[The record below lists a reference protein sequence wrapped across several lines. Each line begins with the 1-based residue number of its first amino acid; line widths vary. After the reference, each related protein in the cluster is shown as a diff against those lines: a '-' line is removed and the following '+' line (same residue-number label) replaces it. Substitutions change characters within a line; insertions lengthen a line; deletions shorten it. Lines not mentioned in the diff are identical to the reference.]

1 MKRILA
7 GLCLL
12 TGANTLAMATETAAD
27 EWEFSATP
35 MFLWG
40 VSIDGDATIGGTT
53 APLDLDFRD
62 DILENVEAVFSM
74 RGDARKGKWALLSEV
89 QYAELDPTVKI
100 SQDMPPASVKNDINF
115 TITMI
120 ELGAGYAVVETAKSR
135 WELIGGAR
143 YNRHELDMDVNLKP
157 PGGGPSIKT
166 DESVDEDWWQG
177 FAGGRLFY
185 SLTDTW
191 TFVGRGDY
199 GYGDSDNTAVNAS
212 FFFDYQ
218 YNDWGSVLV
227 GYRYMNFDYDNGRS
241 GDSKYAYDATQ
252 QGPLLGLTIRW

>member
-1 MKRILA
+1 MKKILA

-27 EWEFSATP
+27 EWEFAVSP

-53 APLDLDFRD
+53 APLDLDFQD
-62 DILENVEAVFSM
+62 DILENVEAVFSLHA
-74 RGDARKGKWALLSEV
+74 DARKGKWALLTEV
-89 QYAELDPTVKI
+89 QYAELEPTVKI
-100 SQDMPPASVKNDINF
+100 SEDMPPASVKNEINF

-135 WELIGGAR
+135 WELIGGGR
-143 YNRHELDMDVNLKP
+143 YNRHELEMDVGLNTPVGP
-157 PGGGPSIKT
+157 PIEL
-166 DESVDEDWWQG
+166 DEDVDEHWWQG

-191 TFVGRGDY
+191 TFIGRGDY

-212 FFFDYQ
+212 FSFDYRF
-218 YNDWGSVLV
+218 NDWGSVLV

-241 GDSKYAYDATQ
+241 GDSHYAYDATQ
-252 QGPLLGLTIRW
+252 QGPLVALRIYW

>member
-1 MKRILA
+1 VKRIFA

-27 EWEFSATP
+27 EWEFAVSP

-62 DILENVEAVFSM
+62 DILENVEAVFSLHA
-74 RGDARKGKWALLSEV
+74 DARKGKWALLTEV
-89 QYAELDPTVKI
+89 QYAELEPTVKI
-100 SQDMPPASVKNDINF
+100 SQDMPPASVKNEINF

-143 YNRHELDMDVNLKP
+143 YNRHELEMDVGLNP
-157 PGGGPSIKT
+157 PVGPPIEL
-166 DESVDEDWWQG
+166 DEDVDEDWWQG

-191 TFVGRGDY
+191 TFIGRGDY

-212 FFFDYQ
+212 LSFDYRF
-218 YNDWGSVLV
+218 NDWGSVLV

-241 GDSKYAYDATQ
+241 GDNHYAYDATQ
-252 QGPLLGLTIRW
+252 QGPLVALRIYW